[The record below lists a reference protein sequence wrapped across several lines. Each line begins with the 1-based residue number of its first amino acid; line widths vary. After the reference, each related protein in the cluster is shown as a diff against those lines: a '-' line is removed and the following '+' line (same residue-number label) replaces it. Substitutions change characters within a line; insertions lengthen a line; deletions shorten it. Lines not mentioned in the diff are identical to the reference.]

1 MAYHILSELETCS
14 SPGNVSSKR
23 VVVGLW
29 EGRWQK
35 LVAMTITSSER
46 MFLINESDRLNC
58 KVENGNESASTGK
71 VRNRAL

>member
-1 MAYHILSELETCS
+1 M
-14 SPGNVSSKR
+14 
-23 VVVGLW
+23 GLW